1 MWTNYLKIAIR
12 NFRRQTFFSL
22 INVTGLGIG
31 LAACWLIGLYVVH
44 EQSFD
49 RFLPDA
55 DRICAV
61 AFDLK
66 MGDQEGITTN
76 TPPPVGPRLVADY
89 PEIELAA
96 RTFHLGD
103 VVVRHDQPG
112 HAPLVFTENTAMAA
126 DTAFIELFGFPMAEG
141 DAATA
146 LDAPGSLVLTEK
158 AAEKYFGKT
167 PAMGQAIALNDRLF
181 KVTGIVKNLPST
193 STVQFDFLAPMA
205 DFRVVENFAWSWVW
219 LQVDTWVKLRKTPD
233 TATFAAL
240 EAKFPAMVRAYA
252 PAAYEVIGQ
261 NFEENLKKGD
271 RLDVRLLPLSE
282 LHLDSGDL
290 ISRLTTL
297 GDRQQV
303 RIFSIVGALILL
315 LACVNFMN
323 LSTARSM
330 RRAREVGVR
339 KALGSQRSALAG
351 QFLTEALLYGVAAMV
366 LAGVFA
372 GLSLPW
378 FNQLTEL
385 ELSVSDLFSPQI
397 AGLTIGLP
405 LLAGLTGGLYPA
417 LYLSKFKTTEIFKS
431 ASGTS
436 KGGHAGIRSGLVVFQ
451 FAVSIALMFG
461 SFVVYRQLEFA
472 RKQSPG
478 LQREHVLVLPGAR
491 HFESQ
496 SARETFRQ
504 QLLQMPEAV
513 GATWSTYLPSLGSFG
528 DYYEPEMGHE
538 AGASRQQNEAGAQ
551 QHAVTPTLLLSSFL
565 TDANFAPTLG
575 IEIIAGRNFQSNSK
589 LDSTSVILNESAVK
603 AMGWNDPIGKWMR
616 YPGNQNQRFQ
626 VIGVMRDFHLA
637 SVKTLIEPTALFHE
651 SSKTY
656 QTWGSYIAVRLK
668 AGAEKAAID
677 KTAAL
682 WKAAV
687 PGAPFEYDFLDAAF
701 ARLYRE
707 EAKTAAVLGVFTGLA
722 LFIGCLGLFA
732 LATFTAE
739 QRTKEIGIRKVL
751 GASVAGITGLLT
763 KDFLKLVG
771 LAIVIALPVAY
782 YFMQQWLDD
791 FVYRIELQWWMFAL
805 AGGAAVAIA
814 FLTVSFQSV
823 KAALANPVKSLRSE

>member
-1 MWTNYLKIAIR
+1 MWTNYLKIALR

-61 AFDLK
+61 ALDVK

-103 VVVRHDQPG
+103 VVVRRDQTG

-126 DTAFIELFGFPMAEG
+126 DTAFIELFGFPLAEG
-141 DAATA
+141 DVATA

-167 PAMGQAIALNDRLF
+167 PAMGQAISLNDRLF

-205 DFRVVENFAWSWVW
+205 DFKVVENFAWSWIW

-233 TATFAAL
+233 AATFAAL

-252 PAAYEVIGQ
+252 PSAYERIGQ

-271 RLDVRLLPLSE
+271 RLDVRLLPLPE

-290 ISRLTTL
+290 ISRLGTL

-303 RIFSIVGALILL
+303 HIFSIVGALILL

-339 KALGSQRSALAG
+339 KALGSQRSALAA

-366 LAGVFA
+366 LAAIFA
-372 GLSLPW
+372 SVSLPW

-385 ELSVSDLFSPQI
+385 DLAVSDLFSPQI

-478 LQREHVLVLPGAR
+478 LQREHVLILPGAR
-491 HFESQ
+491 HLESPL
-496 SARETFRQ
+496 ARETFRQ
-504 QLLQMPEAV
+504 QLLQMPEAID
-513 GATWSTYLPSLGSFG
+513 ATWSTYLPSLGSFG
-528 DYYEPEMGHE
+528 DYYEPEQ
-538 AGASRQQNEAGAQ
+538 GAQNEA
-551 QHAVTPTLLLSSFL
+551 VTPSLLLSSFL

-603 AMGWNDPIGKWMR
+603 AMGWSDPVGKWMR
-616 YPGNQNQRFQ
+616 YPGNENQRFQ
-626 VIGVMRDFHLA
+626 VVGVMRDFHQA
-637 SVKTLIEPTALFHE
+637 SVKNLIEPTALFHE

-707 EAKTAAVLGVFTGLA
+707 EAKTASVLGVFTGLA

-751 GASVAGITGLLT
+751 GASVAGITGLLA

-771 LAIVIALPVAY
+771 VAIVLALPVAC

-805 AGGAAVAIA
+805 AGGVAVAIA
-814 FLTVSFQSV
+814 FFTVSFQSV